1 MTELVIQSGKLQ
13 GKRLLL
19 PATEMVVG
27 RDEDCDLRIGSASV
41 SRKHCVIK
49 NSAEGILVT
58 DLGSQNGTF
67 VNDVPINAPTL
78 LREGDVLRIGS
89 TLLSVPVLQKSKV
102 SAGGSQPKVSDN
114 EIADWLMDP
123 GSNYTGTDTAIISG
137 KSKSDA
143 GSDTAKNSVP
153 SSTPAAVPLPP
164 KQSLPTK
171 VLSIKDEA
179 AAVIRKHWETV
190 KANQKK

>member
-19 PATEMVVG
+19 PAKEMVVG

-41 SRKHCVIK
+41 SRMHCIIK

-58 DLGSQNGTF
+58 DLGSQNGTL
-67 VNDVPINAPTL
+67 VNDVPIKAPTL

-89 TLLSVPVLQKSKV
+89 TLLTVPVLQKAK
-102 SAGGSQPKVSDN
+102 AGGGHPNVSDN
-114 EIADWLMDP
+114 EIADWLMDS

-137 KSKSDA
+137 KSKLDA
-143 GSDTAKNSVP
+143 GSDTAKVTVP
-153 SSTPAAVPLPP
+153 PSATATAQSAPKPLP
-164 KQSLPTK
+164 SK

>member
-19 PATEMVVG
+19 PAKEMVVG
-27 RDEDCDLRIGSASV
+27 RDEDCYLRIGSASV

-153 SSTPAAVPLPP
+153 SSAPAAVPLPP

>member
-13 GKRLLL
+13 GKRLIL
-19 PATEMVVG
+19 PAKEMLVG

-58 DLGSQNGTF
+58 DLGSQNGTL
-67 VNDVPINAPTL
+67 VNDVPIKAPTL

-89 TLLSVPVLQKSKV
+89 TLLSVPAVQKAKV
-102 SAGGSQPKVSDN
+102 SAGGNQAKVSDN
-114 EIADWLMDP
+114 EIADWLMDS

-137 KSKSDA
+137 KSKLDA
-143 GSDTAKNSVP
+143 GSDTAKVP
-153 SSTPAAVPLPP
+153 VMPTAATSLP
-164 KQSLPTK
+164 KQSLPSKT
-171 VLSIKDEA
+171 LSIKDEA

>member
-19 PATEMVVG
+19 PAKEMVVG
-27 RDEDCDLRIGSASV
+27 RDEDCDLRIGSATV

-58 DLGSQNGTF
+58 DLGSQNGTL
-67 VNDVPINAPTL
+67 VNDVPIKAPTL

-89 TLLSVPVLQKSKV
+89 TLLSVPASQKARV
-102 SAGGSQPKVSDN
+102 SAGGSQAKVSDN
-114 EIADWLMDP
+114 EIADWLMDA

-137 KSKSDA
+137 KSKLDA
-143 GSDTAKNSVP
+143 GSDTAKVPVTNSVAP
-153 SSTPAAVPLPP
+153 SPP
-164 KQSLPTK
+164 KQPLPTK
-171 VLSIKDEA
+171 ALSIKDEA

>member
-19 PATEMVVG
+19 PAKEMVVG
-27 RDEDCDLRIGSASV
+27 RDEDCDLRIGSSSV
-41 SRKHCVIK
+41 SRKHCTIK
-49 NSAEGILVT
+49 KSADGILVT

-67 VNDVPINAPTL
+67 VNDVPIKAPTL

-89 TLLSVPVLQKSKV
+89 TLLTVPVLQKAKTS
-102 SAGGSQPKVSDN
+102 SNNSPPKVSDN
-114 EIADWLMDP
+114 EIADWLMDS

-137 KSKSDA
+137 RSKSDA
-143 GSDTAKNSVP
+143 GSDTAKANVP
-153 SSTPAAVPLPP
+153 PSAASPAQPVPKTLPS
-164 KQSLPTK
+164 KT
-171 VLSIKDEA
+171 LSIKDEA

>member
-13 GKRLLL
+13 GKRLIL
-19 PATEMVVG
+19 PAKEMLVG

-58 DLGSQNGTF
+58 DLGSQNGTL
-67 VNDVPINAPTL
+67 VNDVPIKAPTL
-78 LREGDVLRIGS
+78 LREGGVLRIGS
-89 TLLSVPVLQKSKV
+89 TLLSVPAVQKAKV
-102 SAGGSQPKVSDN
+102 SAGGNQAKVSDN
-114 EIADWLMDP
+114 EIADWLMDS

-137 KSKSDA
+137 KSKLDA
-143 GSDTAKNSVP
+143 GSDTAKVP
-153 SSTPAAVPLPP
+153 VMPTAATSLP
-164 KQSLPTK
+164 KQSLPSKT
-171 VLSIKDEA
+171 LSIKDEA

>member
-19 PATEMVVG
+19 PAKEMVVG
-27 RDEDCDLRIGSASV
+27 RDEDSDLRIGSASV

-49 NSAEGILVT
+49 YSAEGILVT

-67 VNDVPINAPTL
+67 VNDVPIKAPTL

-153 SSTPAAVPLPP
+153 SSAPAAVPLPP

>member
-13 GKRLLL
+13 GKRLVL
-19 PATEMVVG
+19 PAKEMVVG

-58 DLGSQNGTF
+58 DLGSQNGTL
-67 VNDVPINAPTL
+67 VNDVPIKAPTY

-89 TLLSVPVLQKSKV
+89 TLLAVPVLQKAKA
-102 SAGGSQPKVSDN
+102 SADSSPPKVSDN
-114 EIADWLMDP
+114 EIADWLMDS

-137 KSKSDA
+137 KSKLDA
-143 GSDTAKNSVP
+143 GSDTAKVHVSP
-153 SSTPAAVPLPP
+153 TAAAPAQPAPKPLPP
-164 KQSLPTK
+164 KT
-171 VLSIKDEA
+171 LSIKDEA

>member
-19 PATEMVVG
+19 PAKEMVVG

-58 DLGSQNGTF
+58 DLGSQNGTL
-67 VNDVPINAPTL
+67 VNDVPIKAPTL

-89 TLLSVPVLQKSKV
+89 TLLSVPILQKAKAST
-102 SAGGSQPKVSDN
+102 GGSQPKVSDN
-114 EIADWLMDP
+114 EIADWLMDA

-137 KSKSDA
+137 KSKSDSDS
-143 GSDTAKNSVP
+143 GSDTAKVSVP
-153 SSTPAAVPLPP
+153 PAAPV
-164 KQSLPTK
+164 KQPLPTK

>member
-19 PATEMVVG
+19 PAKEMVVG
-27 RDEDCDLRIGSASV
+27 RDKDCDLRIGSASV

-49 NSAEGILVT
+49 NSSEGILVT
-58 DLGSQNGTF
+58 DLGSQNGTH
-67 VNDVPINAPTL
+67 VNDVPIKAPTL

-89 TLLSVPVLQKSKV
+89 TLLSVPMQKSKV
-102 SAGGSQPKVSDN
+102 SAGSSQTKVSDN
-114 EIADWLMDP
+114 EIADWLMDT

-137 KSKSDA
+137 KSKLDA

-164 KQSLPTK
+164 KQPLPTK

>member
-1 MTELVIQSGKLQ
+1 ML
-13 GKRLLL
+13 
-19 PATEMVVG
+19 VG

-58 DLGSQNGTF
+58 DLGSQNGTL
-67 VNDVPINAPTL
+67 VNDVPIKAPTL

-89 TLLSVPVLQKSKV
+89 TLLSVPAVQKAKV
-102 SAGGSQPKVSDN
+102 SAGGNQAKVSDN
-114 EIADWLMDP
+114 EIADWLMDS

-137 KSKSDA
+137 KSKLDA
-143 GSDTAKNSVP
+143 GSDTAKVP
-153 SSTPAAVPLPP
+153 VMPTAATSLP
-164 KQSLPTK
+164 KQSLPSKT
-171 VLSIKDEA
+171 LSIKDEA

>member
-19 PATEMVVG
+19 PAKEMVVG

-67 VNDVPINAPTL
+67 VNDVPIKAPTL

-89 TLLSVPVLQKSKV
+89 TLLSVPAVQKAKV
-102 SAGGSQPKVSDN
+102 SAGGNQAKVSDN
-114 EIADWLMDP
+114 EIADWLMDS

-137 KSKSDA
+137 KSKLDA
-143 GSDTAKNSVP
+143 GSDTAKVP
-153 SSTPAAVPLPP
+153 VMPTAATSLP
-164 KQSLPTK
+164 KQSLPSKT
-171 VLSIKDEA
+171 LSIKDEA

>member
-19 PATEMVVG
+19 PAKEMVVG

-41 SRKHCVIK
+41 SRKHCIIK

-58 DLGSQNGTF
+58 DLGSQNGTL
-67 VNDVPINAPTL
+67 VNDVPIKAPTL

-89 TLLSVPVLQKSKV
+89 TLLTVPVLQKAK
-102 SAGGSQPKVSDN
+102 AGGGQPNVSDN
-114 EIADWLMDP
+114 EIADWLMDS

-143 GSDTAKNSVP
+143 GSDTAKVTVP
-153 SSTPAAVPLPP
+153 PAATAPAQPAPKPLPA
-164 KQSLPTK
+164 K

>member
-19 PATEMVVG
+19 PAKEMVVG

-41 SRKHCVIK
+41 SRKHCIIK

-58 DLGSQNGTF
+58 DLGSQNGTLI
-67 VNDVPINAPTL
+67 NDVPIKAPTF

-89 TLLSVPVLQKSKV
+89 MLLTVPVLQKAKV
-102 SAGGSQPKVSDN
+102 PADSSQPKVSDN
-114 EIADWLMDP
+114 EIADWLMDS

-137 KSKSDA
+137 KSKLDS
-143 GSDTAKNSVP
+143 GSDTAKVNVP
-153 SSTPAAVPLPP
+153 PAATVPVPP
-164 KQSLPTK
+164 TSKPQSSK

>member
-13 GKRLLL
+13 GKRLIL
-19 PATEMVVG
+19 PAKEMLVG

-58 DLGSQNGTF
+58 DLGSQNGTL
-67 VNDVPINAPTL
+67 VNDVPIKAPTL

-89 TLLSVPVLQKSKV
+89 TLLSVPAVQKAKV
-102 SAGGSQPKVSDN
+102 SAGGNQAKVSDN
-114 EIADWLMDP
+114 EIADWLMDS

-137 KSKSDA
+137 KSKLDA
-143 GSDTAKNSVP
+143 GSDTAKVP
-153 SSTPAAVPLPP
+153 VMPTAATSLP
-164 KQSLPTK
+164 KQSLPSKT
-171 VLSIKDEA
+171 LSIKDEA

-190 KANQKK
+190 KANQTK